1 MRSLS
6 ASETLR
12 CSAFAAIFG
21 LFVSKSEGTSGHNM
35 LIYDHRGGG
44 TGMQYEGLL
53 KKLSDF
59 FSTNPAV
66 HELHVWMM
74 SKPMLAQAWE
84 WMGLLNQH
92 RWGFIV
98 ILMVLGMV
106 LRFISPFITI
116 FRLLWTTAVRLL
128 IAIIVH
134 FIVIPLNRLSAWLG
148 RPRPQRYVPPSPPS
162 APTQPPGTT
171 GQKR

>member
-1 MRSLS
+1 MVIRVVVDSRATAFGPLVSHRRKNIDPQLAIYGHFEGSGMLPDSLMAK
-6 ASETLR
+6 ASN
-12 CSAFAAIFG
+12 
-21 LFVSKSEGTSGHNM
+21 FVSNS
-35 LIYDHRGGG
+35 
-44 TGMQYEGLL
+44 
-53 KKLSDF
+53 
-59 FSTNPAV
+59 PAV
-66 HELHVWMM
+66 HELHAWMM

-116 FRLLWTTAVRLL
+116 FRLLWTTAIRLL
-128 IAIIVH
+128 MAIIVH

-148 RPRPQRYVPPSPPS
+148 RPRPQRYVRPNPPASP
-162 APTQPPGTT
+162 TPPQHGP
-171 GQKR
+171 GPNDQMR